1 MRRRIVALLGV
12 LAVAAGCGGGA
23 AATVPLP
30 TLRTFVAPPT
40 LGLSTPSAAP
50 SAAPSIAP
58 STSTAPSATASAP
71 PSATAAPTT
80 PPTATPTA
88 TPAPTPTAPPSATD
102 SPAPT
107 APPTETPSPS
117 ATGSGAIDRTS
128 EDALRASLLQLDDMP
143 TGVTEQSDTLVT
155 DTSDITGFTANKGI
169 RAAGR
174 QFDGTVVRV
183 IDERWQF
190 ASKAA
195 AHKFF
200 GAADEELG
208 GVSQGLALRTD
219 GKGFADESAQYE
231 GTNIAGAGA
240 QVFVQVLRVKNVVAR
255 VQVIGPDSLT
265 AKDADL
271 IGDAA
276 AVRMEEALLGDFP
289 NAEEADVIAHVPV
302 DIAKACNRIFEIYW
316 AEIESVRCRPSGGP
330 LVDYSVFAT
339 QAAMDADYDD
349 DLDSAGKPT
358 TDGTCAT
365 GKYQNTYN
373 VDGVPTGRLMCVK
386 RGTSRVIEWTNEP
399 LLIITYISS
408 TSLSFD
414 KLHDFWA
421 NDAGPYENP

>member
-12 LAVAAGCGGGA
+12 LAVAAGCSGGA

-30 TLRTFVAPPT
+30 TLRTFIAPPT
-40 LGLSTPSAAP
+40 LGLPTPSAAP
-50 SAAPSIAP
+50 SAAPSVVP
-58 STSTAPSATASAP
+58 SASSGPSATASSAP
-71 PSATAAPTT
+71 PSAT
-80 PPTATPTA
+80 
-88 TPAPTPTAPPSATD
+88 
-102 SPAPT
+102 PAPT
-107 APPTETPSPS
+107 APPTATPSATPSPTDSPAPTVSPTDTPSPS
-117 ATGSGAIDRTS
+117 STGSGEIDRTS
-128 EDALRASLLQLDDMP
+128 EDALRASLLQLEDMP
-143 TGVTEQSDTLVT
+143 TGVTEQSDTIVT

-190 ASKAA
+190 ATKGA

-200 GAADEELG
+200 GVADEELG
-208 GVSQGLALRTD
+208 GVQQGLKLRTD

-231 GTNIAGAGA
+231 GTKIAGVGDR
-240 QVFVQVLRVKNVVAR
+240 VFVQVIRVKNVVAR
-255 VQVIGPDSLT
+255 VQVIGPDFLT
-265 AKDADL
+265 AKDADE

-276 AVRMEEALLGDFP
+276 TVRMEAALLGDFP
-289 NAEEADVIAHVPV
+289 SPEEADVLAHVPV
-302 DIAKACNRIFEIYW
+302 DIATACNRIFEIYY

-330 LVDYSVFAT
+330 LIDYSVFPT

-349 DLDSAGKPT
+349 DLVSAGKPT

-399 LLIITYISS
+399 LQIITYISS
-408 TSLSFD
+408 TSMSFD
-414 KLHDFWA
+414 KLHDYWA